1 MNRPMQT
8 GLSAA
13 ISGTVVSVAT
23 TAVLGLLARTEG
35 KGALQPTNSTSH
47 WLYGEKAGSVR
58 HVDVA
63 HTLVGYGT
71 HHASSIFWA
80 FLFETWLASR
90 PPRPPL
96 VMLRDALGAAAIA
109 AAVDYGLVPKR
120 LTPGWETVLSKRS
133 IAATFVAMGI
143 GLAAGGMI
151 NEELRRRS

>member
-47 WLYGEKAGSVR
+47 WLYGDKAGSVR
-58 HVDVA
+58 RADVA

-133 IAATFVAMGI
+133 IAATFLAMAI